1 MIAPHGTMTS
11 RTQADN
17 RMVED
22 PKGAPAANERY
33 YSPAEL
39 AARLNFSTDK
49 IRKLFEHEPGVLVF
63 TNPTPRRGKRPY
75 KTLRIPDSVLQ
86 RVLRRLSTV

>member
-1 MIAPHGTMTS
+1 MTT
-11 RTQADN
+11 RTQVGN
-17 RMVED
+17 RIIEN
-22 PKGAPAANERY
+22 PEGKSAASERY

-39 AARLNFSTDK
+39 AELLKLSVDK

-63 TNPTPRRGKRPY
+63 ANPAAKRGKRPY